1 MRKGWMRASLAGFAG
16 AAAVVLCAGAA
27 NAAPVAIVLHTDRAN
42 TAAGTPVTLHVLAND
57 QITGGTG
64 VLTVSSPPANGSAS
78 VSGTAITYS
87 PNAGFNG
94 LETFFYQVCIG
105 STCATAAVDVQVG
118 TATTTPYGGGD
129 VGSQSTPTTAATS
142 TQSTGSAGALPF
154 TGTSDTLLGLLGAA
168 CLGGGYALY
177 RSGRDRARSVKR

>member
-16 AAAVVLCAGAA
+16 AAAVVLWAGSAG
-27 NAAPVAIVLHTDRAN
+27 AAPVAIVLHTDRAN
-42 TAAGTPVTLHVLAND
+42 TAVNTPVTLHVLAND

-64 VLTVSSPPANGSAS
+64 VLTVSSAPANGSAS
-78 VSGTAITYS
+78 VSGTAITYT

-105 STCATAAVDVQVG
+105 SACATAAVDVQVG

-129 VGSQSTPTTAATS
+129 VGTASTPSGGNNS
-142 TQSTGSAGALPF
+142 TQSTSSGGALPF
-154 TGTSDTLLGLLGAA
+154 TGTSDALLGLLGAA
-168 CLGGGYALY
+168 CLGGGYTLY
-177 RSGRDRARSVKR
+177 RAGRDRARSGLR